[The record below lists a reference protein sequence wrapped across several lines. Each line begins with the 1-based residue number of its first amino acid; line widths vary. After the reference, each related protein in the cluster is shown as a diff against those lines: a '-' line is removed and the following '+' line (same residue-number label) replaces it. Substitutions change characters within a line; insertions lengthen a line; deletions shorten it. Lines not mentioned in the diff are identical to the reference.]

1 MCSLPGPQDSFL
13 QHDQN
18 LFPYTSCPNADF
30 MAPWVLLTEKPCI
43 TAMKSEGK
51 NPLSRHVVFRVN
63 ASCAALT
70 LKAFSVRHPE
80 QREALI
86 TRHPSSS
93 SQRFLKPPSFSPF
106 QSSQRLQPLGGQ
118 WAHVSLSGSH
128 GHLWDGVVE
137 NTGISVAYTGYTF
150 VPLLSATREFLS
162 PAPVIPSL
170 GRWPWLSRASSFH
183 NGQSRVY
190 KWTKQINGSP
200 NSKLWSGPLHNRA
213 EVLSHC
219 PLSLDYSCHSSYFPK
234 SLRVY
239 GWCGWIIAQVTQPL
253 QLRIEQKSC

>member
-80 QREALI
+80 QRAALI

-106 QSSQRLQPLGGQ
+106 QSSQRLQPLGGT
-118 WAHVSLSGSH
+118 VSSCLPFWVPWTPMRWGRGKHRHICGIHRLHICSAAL
-128 GHLWDGVVE
+128 GHKGVSFPGPCDTE
-137 NTGISVAYTGYTF
+137 PGTTAVA
-150 VPLLSATREFLS
+150 LKS
-162 PAPVIPSL
+162 
-170 GRWPWLSRASSFH
+170 
-183 NGQSRVY
+183 
-190 KWTKQINGSP
+190 KQFSQRP
-200 NSKLWSGPLHNRA
+200 
-213 EVLSHC
+213 E
-219 PLSLDYSCHSSYFPK
+219 
-234 SLRVY
+234 
-239 GWCGWIIAQVTQPL
+239 
-253 QLRIEQKSC
+253 

>member
-51 NPLSRHVVFRVN
+51 NPLSRHVVFKVS

-86 TRHPSSS
+86 TRHPSFS
-93 SQRFLKPPSFSPF
+93 SQRFSKTSK
-106 QSSQRLQPLGGQ
+106 
-118 WAHVSLSGSH
+118 
-128 GHLWDGVVE
+128 
-137 NTGISVAYTGYTF
+137 
-150 VPLLSATREFLS
+150 FLS
-162 PAPVIPSL
+162 VPVIPATPAL
-170 GRWPWLSRASSFH
+170 GGDSEFMSPFLGPMDTYEMGSWKTPAYLWHTPVTHLFRCSRPQGSF
-183 NGQSRVY
+183 
-190 KWTKQINGSP
+190 
-200 NSKLWSGPLHNRA
+200 
-213 EVLSHC
+213 
-219 PLSLDYSCHSSYFPK
+219 FP
-234 SLRVY
+234 
-239 GWCGWIIAQVTQPL
+239 QPL
-253 QLRIEQKSC
+253 